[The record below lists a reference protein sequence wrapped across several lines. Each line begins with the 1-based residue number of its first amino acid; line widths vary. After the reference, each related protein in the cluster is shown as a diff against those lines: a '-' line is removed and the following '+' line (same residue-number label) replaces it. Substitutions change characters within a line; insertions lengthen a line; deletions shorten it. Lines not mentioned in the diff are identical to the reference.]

1 MSSTSVFSH
10 AVSPSTA
17 RADAINDNRFIVVND
32 LMVIWDYSHQ
42 KEGKGTAE
50 SPFNSPM
57 HTENTPFGMQ
67 L

>member
-1 MSSTSVFSH
+1 
-10 AVSPSTA
+10 
-17 RADAINDNRFIVVND
+17 
-32 LMVIWDYSHQ
+32 MVIWDYSHQ